1 MIDRC
6 QCFIHP
12 PRPAIS
18 MTSENSDSLS
28 RDEAIDRL
36 VEVSLAAAPVS
47 QMTDKY
53 FTNTRMVV
61 EANGDVDVTYAVFLR
76 RRCIAALEPAER
88 LIKAIVPEAEVT
100 RFYNDGD
107 IVPAERK
114 LMEVRGPMSK
124 LSEVETLLLQ
134 KTGFPSVSAVNA
146 YEMCMALPGAS
157 FMDMHARHG
166 SGIDMNMLA
175 AYGASVGSAAARK
188 ANKDVKGFVGSSQD
202 VTAPMFGAKA
212 GIGTMPH
219 ALVGYADG
227 DVLKATQMFT
237 ERLPHIGHL
246 VALVDFNGR
255 EITDSLRTA
264 DWFFNDAKLDQEGK
278 TLGVRLDTH
287 GGRFA
292 EELDYDRSIDT
303 VGHWLNV
310 DGEYNIVEHVLGPR
324 AMQLDPGNI
333 LVDKVRRV
341 LFGSGVSVANII
353 HTREKLDEAGFDKA
367 QIVASSGFSPQKC
380 QIMGAARAPVD
391 TVGTGSFLPATLTE
405 TYATADII
413 SYNGEPRVKLGR
425 EFLFERDDT

>member
-1 MIDRC
+1 
-6 QCFIHP
+6 
-12 PRPAIS
+12 
-18 MTSENSDSLS
+18 MTKRNTESLS
-28 RDEAIDRL
+28 RDEALDRL
-36 VEVSLAAAPVS
+36 VELSLAAAPVS

-53 FTNTRMVV
+53 FTNTRLVV

-76 RRCIAALEPAER
+76 RRSIAALEPAER
-88 LIKAIVPEAEVT
+88 LIMKLVPEARVT
-100 RFYNDGD
+100 RHFKDGEV
-107 IVPAERK
+107 VPAERK

-157 FMDMHARHG
+157 FIDMHARHG
-166 SGIDMNMLA
+166 SGIEMNMLA
-175 AYGASVGSAAARK
+175 SYGASVGSAAARK
-188 ANKDVKGFVGSSQD
+188 SNPKVKGFIGSSQD
-202 VTAPMFGAKA
+202 MTAPMYGAKS

-227 DVLKATQMFT
+227 DVLKATKMFA
-237 ERLPHIGHL
+237 ERLPDIKQL

-264 DWFFNDAKLDQEGK
+264 DWFFNGARLDAQGK
-278 TLGVRLDTH
+278 SLGVRLDTH

-292 EELDYDRSIDT
+292 EDLDYDKSIET
-303 VGHWLNV
+303 VGRWLDV
-310 DGEYNIVEHVLGPR
+310 DGEYNIVEYVLGPR
-324 AMQLDPGNI
+324 AFQLDPGNI

-353 HTREKLDEAGFDKA
+353 RTREALNGKGFDKA

-380 QIMGAARAPVD
+380 QIMGAARAPID

-413 SYNGEPRVKLGR
+413 AYDGKPRVKVGR
-425 EFLFERDDT
+425 EFLF

>member
-1 MIDRC
+1 ML
-6 QCFIHP
+6 
-12 PRPAIS
+12 S
-18 MTSENSDSLS
+18 NNSDSLS

-36 VEVSLAAAPVS
+36 VEVSLAAAPVA

-53 FTNTRMVV
+53 FTNTRLVV
-61 EANGDVDVTYAVFLR
+61 EANGDVDVIYAVFLR

-88 LIKAIVPEAEVT
+88 LIKAIVPEAGIK
-100 RFYNDGD
+100 RFYAEGE

-134 KTGFPSVSAVNA
+134 KTGFPSVSAMNA
-146 YEMCMALPGAS
+146 YEMCMALPDAA

-175 AYGASVGSAAARK
+175 AYGASVGSDAARK
-188 ANKDVKGFVGSSQD
+188 ANKTVKGFVGSSQD

-227 DVLKATQMFT
+227 DVLKATQMFA
-237 ERLPHIGHL
+237 RCLPHIDHL
-246 VALVDFNGR
+246 VALVDFNGK
-255 EITDSLRTA
+255 EISDSLRTA
-264 DWFFNDAKLDQEGK
+264 DWFFNDAKLDHNGK
-278 TLGVRLDTH
+278 SLGVRLDTH

-292 EELDYDRSIDT
+292 EGLDYEKSIET
-303 VGHWLNV
+303 VGRWLDV
-310 DGEYNIVEHVLGPR
+310 DGEYNIVEYVLGPR
-324 AMQLDPGNI
+324 AFQLDPGNI

-353 HTREKLDEAGFDKA
+353 HTREELDRAGFDRT

-380 QIMGAARAPVD
+380 QIAGAARAPID

-413 SYNGEPRVKLGR
+413 SYNGVPRVKLGR
-425 EFLFERDDT
+425 EFLLDQQDH

>member
-1 MIDRC
+1 
-6 QCFIHP
+6 
-12 PRPAIS
+12 
-18 MTSENSDSLS
+18 MTSKNNESLS
-28 RDEAIDRL
+28 RDQAIDRL

-88 LIKAIVPEAEVT
+88 LIRKLVPEAKVT
-100 RFYNDGD
+100 RFYNEGD
-107 IVPAERK
+107 VVPAERK

-157 FMDMHARHG
+157 FIDMHARHG

-175 AYGASVGSAAARK
+175 AYGASVGSAAAKRENSK
-188 ANKDVKGFVGSSQD
+188 VRGFVGSSQD
-202 VTAPMFGAKA
+202 VTAPMFGAKS

-227 DVLKATQMFT
+227 DVLKATKMFT
-237 ERLPHIGHL
+237 ERLPDIDRL
-246 VALVDFNGR
+246 VALVDFNGK
-255 EITDSLRTA
+255 EVTDSLRTA
-264 DWFFNDAKLDQEGK
+264 DWFFNEAKLDKHGK

-292 EELDYDRSIDT
+292 EDLDYDKSIDT
-303 VGHWLNV
+303 VGRWLDV
-310 DGEYNIVEHVLGPR
+310 DGEYNIVEFVLGPR
-324 AMQLDPGNI
+324 AFQLDPGNI

-341 LFGSGVSVANII
+341 LFGSGVSVASII
-353 HTREKLDEAGFDKA
+353 RTRQALDVSGFKA
-367 QIVASSGFSPQKC
+367 AMIVASSGFSPQKC
-380 QIMGAARAPVD
+380 QIMGAARAPID

-413 SYNGEPRVKLGR
+413 AYDGVPRVKLGR
-425 EFLFERDDT
+425 EFLFEK

>member
-1 MIDRC
+1 
-6 QCFIHP
+6 
-12 PRPAIS
+12 
-18 MTSENSDSLS
+18 MTSKNIESLS
-28 RDEAIDRL
+28 RDEALDRL
-36 VEVSLAAAPVS
+36 VELSLAAAPVA

-53 FTNTRMVV
+53 FTNTRLVV
-61 EANGDVDVTYAVFLR
+61 EANGDVEVTYAVFLR
-76 RRCIAALEPAER
+76 RRSIAALEPAER
-88 LIKAIVPEAEVT
+88 LIMKLVPEARVT
-100 RFYNDGD
+100 RLFTDGEV
-107 IVPAERK
+107 VPAERK

-157 FMDMHARHG
+157 FIDMHARHG
-166 SGIDMNMLA
+166 SGIEMNMLA
-175 AYGASVGSAAARK
+175 SYGASVGSAAAK
-188 ANKDVKGFVGSSQD
+188 KTNPDVKGFIGSSQD
-202 VTAPMFGAKA
+202 MTAPMYGARS

-227 DVLKATQMFT
+227 DVLKAAKMFA
-237 ERLPHIGHL
+237 ERLPDINQL
-246 VALVDFNGR
+246 VALVDFNGK

-264 DWFFNDAKLDQEGK
+264 DWFYNDARLDRNGK

-287 GGRFA
+287 GGRLA
-292 EELDYDRSIDT
+292 EDLDYEKSIET
-303 VGHWLNV
+303 VGRWLDV
-310 DGEYNIVEHVLGPR
+310 DGEYNIVEYVLGPR
-324 AMQLDPGNI
+324 AFQLDPGNI

-353 HTREKLDEAGFDKA
+353 RTREALDSKGFDKT

-380 QIMGAARAPVD
+380 QIMGAARAPID

-413 SYNGEPRVKLGR
+413 TYDGKPRVKVGR
-425 EFLFERDDT
+425 EFLF

>member
-1 MIDRC
+1 
-6 QCFIHP
+6 
-12 PRPAIS
+12 
-18 MTSENSDSLS
+18 MTPKKNQGLS

-53 FTNTRMVV
+53 FTNTRLVV

-88 LIKAIVPEAEVT
+88 LIMKLVPQARVT
-100 RFYNDGD
+100 RFFKEGD

-134 KTGFPSVSAVNA
+134 KTGFPSVSAANA

-157 FMDMHARHG
+157 FIDMHARHG

-175 AYGASVGSAAARK
+175 AYGASVGSEAAK
-188 ANKDVKGFVGSSQD
+188 CANKNVRGFVGSSQD
-202 VTAPMFGAKA
+202 VTAPLFGAKS

-227 DVLKATQMFT
+227 DVLKAIKMFA
-237 ERLPHIGHL
+237 ERLPDIDQL
-246 VALVDFNGR
+246 VALVDFNGK

-264 DWFFNDAKLDQEGK
+264 EWFFNEAKLDKKGK

-292 EELDYDRSIDT
+292 EDLDYEKSIET
-303 VGHWLNV
+303 VGRWLDV

-324 AMQLDPGNI
+324 AFQLDPGNI

-341 LFGSGVSVANII
+341 LFGSGVSVASII
-353 HTREKLDEAGFDKA
+353 HTRQALDINGFKSA
-367 QIVASSGFSPQKC
+367 RIVASSGFSPQKC
-380 QIMGAARAPVD
+380 QIMGAARAPID

-413 SYNGEPRVKLGR
+413 AYDGVQRVKLGR
-425 EFLFERDDT
+425 EFLF

>member
-1 MIDRC
+1 
-6 QCFIHP
+6 
-12 PRPAIS
+12 
-18 MTSENSDSLS
+18 MTSKKNQGLS

-53 FTNTRMVV
+53 FTNTRLVV

-88 LIKAIVPEAEVT
+88 LIMKLVPQAKVT
-100 RFYNDGD
+100 RFFKEGD

-134 KTGFPSVSAVNA
+134 KTGFPSVSAANA

-157 FMDMHARHG
+157 FIDMHARHG

-175 AYGASVGSAAARK
+175 AYGASVGSEAAKR
-188 ANKDVKGFVGSSQD
+188 ANKNVRGFVGSSQD
-202 VTAPMFGAKA
+202 VTAPLFGAKS

-227 DVLKATQMFT
+227 DVLKAIKMFA
-237 ERLPHIGHL
+237 ERLPEIDQL
-246 VALVDFNGR
+246 VALVDFNGK

-264 DWFFNDAKLDQEGK
+264 EWFFNEAKLDKKGK

-292 EELDYDRSIDT
+292 EDLDYEKSIET
-303 VGHWLNV
+303 VGRWLDV

-324 AMQLDPGNI
+324 AFQLDPGNI

-353 HTREKLDEAGFDKA
+353 HTRQALDVNGFKSA
-367 QIVASSGFSPQKC
+367 KIVASSGFSPQKC
-380 QIMGAARAPVD
+380 QIMGAARAPID

-413 SYNGEPRVKLGR
+413 AYDGERRVKLGR
-425 EFLFERDDT
+425 EFLF

>member
-1 MIDRC
+1 LY
-6 QCFIHP
+6 IHP
-12 PRPAIS
+12 PRPAVF
-18 MTSENSDSLS
+18 MTSKNTDSLS

-36 VEVSLAAAPVS
+36 VEVSLGAAPVS

-61 EANGDVDVTYAVFLR
+61 EANGDVEVTYAVFLR

-88 LIKAIVPEAEVT
+88 LIKAIVPEAEIT
-100 RFYNDGD
+100 RFYPDGE

-146 YEMCMALPGAS
+146 YEMCMALPGAA
-157 FMDMHARHG
+157 FIDMHARHG

-175 AYGASVGSAAARK
+175 AYGASVGSDAARK
-188 ANKDVKGFVGSSQD
+188 ANKDVRGFIGSSQD

-219 ALVGYADG
+219 ALVGYTDG
-227 DVLKATQMFT
+227 DVLKAIQLFS
-237 ERLPHIGHL
+237 ERLPHIDHL
-246 VALVDFNGR
+246 VALVDFNGK

-264 DWFFNDAKLDQEGK
+264 DWFFNEAKLDEKGK

-292 EELDYDRSIDT
+292 EGLDYEKSIET
-303 VGHWLNV
+303 VGRWLDVN
-310 DGEYNIVEHVLGPR
+310 GEYNIVEQVLGPR
-324 AMQLDPGNI
+324 AFQLDPGNI

-353 HTREKLDEAGFDKA
+353 CTREALDEAGFDKA

-380 QIMGAARAPVD
+380 QIMGAARAPID

-413 SYNGEPRVKLGR
+413 AYNGVPRVKLGR
-425 EFLFERDDT
+425 EFLFER

>member
-1 MIDRC
+1 M
-6 QCFIHP
+6 
-12 PRPAIS
+12 
-18 MTSENSDSLS
+18 
-28 RDEAIDRL
+28 
-36 VEVSLAAAPVS
+36 
-47 QMTDKY
+47 
-53 FTNTRMVV
+53 
-61 EANGDVDVTYAVFLR
+61 EANGDVAVTYAVFLR

-88 LIKAIVPEAEVT
+88 LIKAIVPEAEIT
-100 RFYNDGD
+100 RFYPDGE

-146 YEMCMALPGAS
+146 YEMCMALPDAA
-157 FMDMHARHG
+157 FIDMHARHG

-188 ANKDVKGFVGSSQD
+188 VNKDVRGFVGSSQD
-202 VTAPMFGAKA
+202 VTAPMFGATA

-219 ALVGYADG
+219 SLVGYTDG
-227 DVLKATQMFT
+227 DVLKATQLFN
-237 ERLPHIGHL
+237 EHLPHIAHL
-246 VALVDFNGR
+246 VALVDFNGK
-255 EITDSLRTA
+255 EISDSLRTA
-264 DWFFNDAKLDQEGK
+264 DWFFNQAKLDGKGK
-278 TLGVRLDTH
+278 TLGIRLDTH

-292 EELDYDRSIDT
+292 EGLDYDKSIET
-303 VGHWLNV
+303 VGHWLDV

-324 AMQLDPGNI
+324 AFQLDPGNI

-353 HTREKLDEAGFDKA
+353 YTREALDKAGFDKA

-380 QIMGAARAPVD
+380 QIMGAAHAPID

-413 SYNGEPRVKLGR
+413 TYNGEPRVKLGR
-425 EFLFERDDT
+425 EFLY